1 MHRLV
6 TLIVTP
12 EEGFDVLV
20 VAVATAVAIAGGCSL
35 IVLGWL
41 DEYWRLTH
49 KKGR

>member
-6 TLIVTP
+6 TLMVTP
-12 EEGFDVLV
+12 EEGFDVLI
-20 VAVATAVAIAGGCSL
+20 VAVAALGAVVGGCSL